1 MDIGHC
7 VAHLCAQCYDYR
19 TPAVTLTMSN
29 CFFNCYSHTQCFSV
43 HFHIFIRDDQGND
56 IPNGNGNE
64 IQLGNGNIV
73 RSRINV
79 NGNDPYLRGE
89 KIPMDLCD
97 IVLFHWHNILK
108 VLQKYFCL
116 IILFFAFSALTLLV
130 GRQEGH
136 PACKK
141 LSSEVLA
148 WLSVWSNVQ
157 TCIWPS

>member
-116 IILFFAFSALTLLV
+116 IILFFSDRCPVFCGTVFLFSTV
-130 GRQEGH
+130 
-136 PACKK
+136 AC
-141 LSSEVLA
+141 LRLHIIV
-148 WLSVWSNVQ
+148 WLCV
-157 TCIWPS
+157 CIGMGITQWEWK